1 MGLNDNKMGGVTPTI
16 RQSVRISDCG
26 LIFLSGNNKSVE
38 LKEATA
44 TLDELAPTPVL
55 DFTDDQLLPWEEDIL
70 KQFVAEQSVH
80 QAVVIGD
87 MLEPRYVL
95 LSLHLLEAGFHVFCI
110 DTELQQESPERF
122 TNLQRLTQAG
132 GTPLTLQQFH
142 VEVLI

>member
-95 LSLHLLEAGFHVFCI
+95 LSLHVFCI

-132 GTPLTLQQFH
+132 VTPLTLQQFH